1 MNIVQSKDVEFEY
14 TTFDGDGSNK
24 VFKALKGVNINI
36 EEGSFVTILGQ
47 NGSGKSTF
55 SKLINGLI
63 LPTNGHVFVH
73 GLETKV
79 SDIWEIRKK
88 TGMVFQNPDNQIVCT
103 LVEDDVAFGAENIGI
118 PREELIVRVDKAL
131 ETVGMSKYRDKSPT
145 QLSGGQKQRVAI
157 AGILAMKPSLII
169 LDEPTAMLDPIG
181 RKQVLEQIIKLNK
194 EENITILLI
203 THYMEEAI
211 ESDKVIIIDDGEVK
225 LSGTPREIFS
235 NIVEVSSLGLDV
247 PNMTKLA
254 KNLID
259 NGINIKKDILTINE
273 MVGELCKLV

>member
-1 MNIVQSKDVEFEY
+1 MNIVESNNVEFEY
-14 TTFDGDGSNK
+14 K
-24 VFKALKGVNINI
+24 VYDDEGKYELFKALKGVNIDI
-36 EEGSFVTILGQ
+36 EDGSFVSILGH

-55 SKLINGLI
+55 SKLINGL
-63 LPTNGHVFVH
+63 LTPSSGNVVVH
-73 GLETKV
+73 GFDTKN

-103 LVEDDVAFGAENIGI
+103 LVEDDVAFGAENIGV
-118 PREELIVRVDKAL
+118 PNSELQKRVYDAL
-131 ETVGMSKYRDKSPT
+131 KTVGMFEYKDKSPT

-181 RKQVLEQIIKLNK
+181 RKQVIDQIIRLNK

-211 ESDKVIIIDDGEVK
+211 QSDKIFIMDSGEVK
-225 LSGTPREIFS
+225 LTGTPREIFS
-235 NIVEVSSLGLDV
+235 NVPKVLELGLDV
-247 PNMTKLA
+247 PNVTKLA
-254 KNLID
+254 YNLKN
-259 NGINIKKDILTINE
+259 NGINIKDDVLTIDE
-273 MVGELCKLV
+273 MVGELCKLL